1 MSCVFGRLPLVQEH
15 FHSFARE
22 QAGANKRKYAVVYDE
37 DTPQDPVSAVDK
49 IISEYEGYTSE

>member
-1 MSCVFGRLPLVQEH
+1 LTQEH

-22 QAGANKRKYAVVYDE
+22 QAGGNKRKYVVLEDE